1 MSFGSRLLVLW
12 DFESQQA
19 YHRAREAQLS
29 GQKYD
34 TARRRAS
41 TELATQSAQ
50 PRRRSVEIDGMLGYR
65 ASEDAREGLDAYYD
79 DRETEE
85 ALQRLRDRHNVTGLS
100 ESELLQLAVEASL
113 QQVNL
118 CSGGSNDGSDADA
131 ADGVKEAI
139 ERSRHEQ

>member
-12 DFESQQA
+12 EFESQQA
-19 YHRAREAQLS
+19 YQQAREAQLS

-41 TELATQSAQ
+41 TELATQRAQ
-50 PRRRSVEIDGMLGYR
+50 PRRRSIEIDGMLGYQ

-85 ALQRLRDRHNVTGLS
+85 AFQRLRDRHNVTGLS
-100 ESELLQLAVEASL
+100 ESELLQLAIEASL
-113 QQVNL
+113 QQTNL
-118 CSGGSNDGSDADA
+118 RNNNNSDEDVG
-131 ADGVKEAI
+131 DGVRKAI